1 MKPYIPAKEPHLVE
15 LESSL
20 RTVQPCAF
28 ATTHLHRVPPGSQW
42 SLHPAA
48 ILVCFPVF
56 MPEPSSSFSCSTSSF
71 PQITLCRA
79 LPLEPCALCPWHLSA
94 KPSTDGSVS
103 PAGSPREGRAAC
115 SCLHPSCLIFWLST
129 SQTWRLLRISWNI
142 LKNKAL

>member
-1 MKPYIPAKEPHLVE
+1 MKPYTPAKEPHLVE

-56 MPEPSSSFSCSTSSF
+56 VPEPSSSFSCSTSSF

-79 LPLEPCALCPWHLSA
+79 LPSEPCALCPGTLVPNPPPTGLCRQPGLPE
-94 KPSTDGSVS
+94 KVVL
-103 PAGSPREGRAAC
+103 PARA
-115 SCLHPSCLIFWLST
+115 SI
-129 SQTWRLLRISWNI
+129 LL
-142 LKNKAL
+142 A